1 MNNLISRQK
10 QDALIKSFIWIS
22 AFITVGV
29 LAWIL
34 IYIIS
39 NGISEISWDFLTND
53 AKGKNAGIFPMI
65 LNTLYL
71 ILLSLAISTPIG
83 VCSAIYLVE
92 YAKAGKIVRVIRFA
106 TESLAAIPSII
117 YGLFGMI
124 FFVIALKLNFSIVS
138 GAITLSMMVLPTII
152 RTTEEALKSV
162 PNSYREG
169 SLALGASKLKTILS
183 IILPSAMPGII
194 TAVIL
199 SIGRV
204 VGETAAVYLT
214 AGMVPRVAGSIMES
228 GRTLSVH
235 LYILAKEGISF
246 QQADATAFVLILI
259 VSIINFIANKIASR
273 LKRI

>member
-1 MNNLISRQK
+1 MISRQK

-106 TESLAAIPSII
+106 TESLAAIPSIL

-124 FFVIALKLNFSIVS
+124 FFVIALKLNFSIVP